1 MKAPVLLGECILRVV
16 RAFARRYR
24 VALGTETYREVNA
37 IAQGAAWEWLCQQ
50 FSDPDGS
57 ERWEE
62 VELSEEQGR
71 AVMGFM
77 WNELRD
83 WWREEYRFYRH
94 CEPLEGLDE
103 DGEWRVR
110 ELEDVSG
117 LAALEG
123 VLEEAEWES
132 LAERLGL
139 SDRDRAIVRLLC
151 DGYTQSEV
159 AEQLGLC
166 QSGVAKRL
174 ARIRRLLAQIR
185 GDSGDE
191 AS

>member
-1 MKAPVLLGECILRVV
+1 MDASARITDTNAPERKAGLQAVAKAHGGGTTMKAPVLLGECILRVV

-123 VLEEAEWES
+123 VLEEMDIYYYS
-132 LAERLGL
+132 L
-139 SDRDRAIVRLLC
+139 
-151 DGYTQSEV
+151 
-159 AEQLGLC
+159 
-166 QSGVAKRL
+166 
-174 ARIRRLLAQIR
+174 
-185 GDSGDE
+185 
-191 AS
+191 